1 MNKIFLSTKGVKIYL
16 QHMYFFFPEN
26 YSCNTG
32 TCSIDPCVLYTSK
45 YGMLKIY
52 PEVSERVNFVL
63 NSEIAGQYISTL
75 LANLTL
81 SSNGSLDHLDMLEGR
96 DDDKGQDNE
105 IPNFGGAAF
114 PSSSKSHNHH
124 AVGQAFLN
132 PENICKCLEILFL

>member
-1 MNKIFLSTKGVKIYL
+1 MCTLSPSAALTLCIGDAAAGYRCPRIFTLECAVTADL
-16 QHMYFFFPEN
+16 R
-26 YSCNTG
+26 T
-32 TCSIDPCVLYTSK
+32 
-45 YGMLKIY
+45 
-52 PEVSERVNFVL
+52 EVSERVNFVL